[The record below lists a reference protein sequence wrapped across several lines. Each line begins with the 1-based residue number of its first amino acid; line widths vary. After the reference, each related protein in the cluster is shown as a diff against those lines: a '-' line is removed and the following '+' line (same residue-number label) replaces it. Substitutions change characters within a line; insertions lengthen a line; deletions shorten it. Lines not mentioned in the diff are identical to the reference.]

1 MHILLKLA
9 VAALAVAVI
18 AWLVVRTVRNA
29 RRLDER
35 IEEYREEQEAQ
46 VRADPFAALSE
57 VYGDKSKDKEK
68 RDR

>member
-46 VRADPFAALSE
+46 VRADPYSALSE
-57 VYGDKSKDKEK
+57 LFTDKAKDKET
-68 RDR
+68 RDK